1 MVYNKKFA
9 EMWDALPAKVAD
21 KTESGGKPEL
31 ITKASDLIF
40 PDQSSALTVQA
51 TLKDIQIS
59 RGDGG
64 SIGKALGIKP
74 KTTHFK
80 LATPLG
86 YKSIHDLR
94 IVHAKDEIPPLKV
107 GVTES
112 EESIKARTVK
122 QFNLYTNRTSVVVSP
137 LPVSKERQ

>member
-1 MVYNKKFA
+1 MYSKEFA
-9 EMWDALPAKVAD
+9 EMWDALPAKIAD
-21 KTESGGKPEL
+21 ETEHNGKPEF

-40 PDQSSALTVQA
+40 PDQSNATTVQA
-51 TLKDIQIS
+51 TLKEIQIS

-80 LATPLG
+80 LDTVMG

-94 IVHAKDEIPPLKV
+94 IVHAKDEVSPLKI

-112 EESIKARTVK
+112 QESIKARTIK
-122 QFNLYTNRTSVVVSP
+122 QFNLYTNRASVLVTP
-137 LPVSKERQ
+137 LPVGKER

>member
-1 MVYNKKFA
+1 M
-9 EMWDALPAKVAD
+9 
-21 KTESGGKPEL
+21 
-31 ITKASDLIF
+31 
-40 PDQSSALTVQA
+40 TVEA

-80 LATPLG
+80 LVTPMG

-94 IVHAKDEIPPLKV
+94 IVHAKDDVPPLKV

-112 EESIKARTVK
+112 EESIKTRTVK

-137 LPVSKERQ
+137 LPVAREKQ

>member
-1 MVYNKKFA
+1 MVYSKEFA
-9 EMWDALPAKVAD
+9 EMWEALPAPMPTDLTAEEKRRVA
-21 KTESGGKPEL
+21 
-31 ITKASDLIF
+31 ITKTADLIF
-40 PDQSSALTVQA
+40 PDSSNALTVEA
-51 TLKDIQIS
+51 SLKDIQVS

-94 IVHAKDEIPPLKV
+94 IVHAKDEVPPLKI

-112 EESIKARTVK
+112 EESIKARTIR

-137 LPVSKERQ
+137 LPVGKER